1 MNVTIREA
9 HIQDTP
15 AMVRLIRELAT
26 TSGESSPITEAYVAS
41 YLSST
46 TSTIL
51 LAEMDQQVIGLLSYS
66 LRPDLY
72 HAATTCLI
80 EELIVQETERSK
92 GVGGLLLEELLA
104 RLTALECAE
113 VSVTTMPDNTDAIK
127 FYRRH
132 GLTDEAVFLERHLG
146 PFG

>member
-9 HIQDTP
+9 CIRDAP
-15 AMVRLIRELAT
+15 AVVRLIRELAES
-26 TSGESSPITEAYVAS
+26 SGESSPVTEAYVAE
-41 YLSST
+41 YLSSP

-51 LAEMDQQVIGLLSYS
+51 LAEAGRQVIGLLSYS

-72 HAATTCLI
+72 HGASTGLI
-80 EELIVQETERSK
+80 EELVVQEAERGK
-92 GVGGLLLEELLA
+92 GVGNRLMEELMA

-113 VSVTTMPDNTDAIK
+113 VSVTTLPDNVEAIK

-132 GLTDEAVFLERHLG
+132 GLTDEAVYLERHLG
-146 PFG
+146 PVE